1 MRLTLATLTFLFL
14 SSAAF
19 AAPPVM
25 SGTTATAQGDVRRP
39 VVVEVTVEN
48 RGKEPSDPAVA
59 TVHFTPKVRGGGGDT
74 LKDPLDLRQ
83 QVPPLQPGERKVV
96 TFATPYE
103 SRNAFRNQ
111 RGTFRA
117 FNIDPAQEI
126 VIEFKGAVAP
136 MPTR

>member
-1 MRLTLATLTFLFL
+1 MV
-14 SSAAF
+14 S
-19 AAPPVM
+19 
-25 SGTTATAQGDVRRP
+25 TTATAQGDVRRP

-48 RGKEPSDPAVA
+48 RGKEASDPAVA
-59 TVHFTPKVRGGGGDT
+59 TVHFTPKTRGGGGDT

-83 QVPPLQPGERKVV
+83 PVPPLKPGEK
-96 TFATPYE
+96 TTLSFNSPYE

-117 FNIDPAQEI
+117 VNIDPTGEI
-126 VIEFKGAVAP
+126 VIEFKGAVGP